1 MIFSFYTFLCVTLMS
16 RIVDCAIISKRI
28 RRESG
33 EGKANISVSEAGGDK
48 LAATGN
54 LKCLCVNH
62 PFCER
67 RNETKYRD
75 CKGVCAS

>member
-1 MIFSFYTFLCVTLMS
+1 M
-16 RIVDCAIISKRI
+16 
-28 RRESG
+28 
-33 EGKANISVSEAGGDK
+33 NISVSEAGGGE
-48 LAATGN
+48 LAATES
-54 LKCLCVNH
+54 LKCLCVDH